1 MFGILR
7 FVVWTTLCIGLGL
20 FLGTHEL
27 GGKTAWQSVQSA
39 WKQQA
44 PRLEKAKEATE
55 DLVDDVKKKVSTQD
69 PAVQQ
74 PKERHNE
81 EDRKAIDQIISKRS
95 KG

>member
-1 MFGILR
+1 MGILR
-7 FVVWTTLCIGLGL
+7 FLVWTTLCIGLGI
-20 FLGTHEL
+20 FMGTQEI
-27 GGKTAWQSVQSA
+27 GSRTPWQAMQGA

-44 PRLEKAKEATE
+44 PRLEKVKDGAE